1 MNVKNK
7 IVLVTGAA
15 KGIGLATV
23 KRLLKKEAKVILW
36 DFQADDL
43 ANTVQSLKNEGHNVF
58 SQACDVTNKQQVYA
72 NADII
77 RQEVGEVDILI
88 NNAGTVY
95 TGYMLDRTD
104 EELENMINVNFTS
117 MIYTIRAFLPSMLD
131 RNFGHV
137 INISSASALVGA
149 PKLAIYAATKWGVMG
164 LTESLRLEAIKMGKK
179 GVKFSSIH
187 PNFIKK
193 GLFRGTKLNFLG
205 NILAPGIK
213 DHDAVA
219 KVIMNRAIRLG
230 FHSPK
235 VPWVMNQLTLLRALI
250 PSSLLV
256 KLGSLYGADN
266 MMDKYK
272 GYEDGR

>member
-1 MNVKNK
+1 
-7 IVLVTGAA
+7 
-15 KGIGLATV
+15 
-23 KRLLKKEAKVILW
+23 
-36 DFQADDL
+36 
-43 ANTVQSLKNEGHNVF
+43 
-58 SQACDVTNKQQVYA
+58 
-72 NADII
+72 
-77 RQEVGEVDILI
+77 
-88 NNAGTVY
+88 
-95 TGYMLDRTD
+95 MLDRTD

-193 GLFRGTKLNFLG
+193 GLFKGTKLNFLG

-219 KVIMNRAIRLG
+219 KVIMNRAIRFG

-266 MMDKYK
+266 MMDQYK